1 MHHPCP
7 ALLSL
12 AAHAQ
17 PPTDNARDLIRRMA
31 YDPRSDGHPRRR
43 TRRLRPLPPEP
54 PTLAQL
60 QVLASTVSGAESLL
74 SKADDILS
82 SVESDLED
90 AQKFSS
96 RFGET
101 CTAVPIKSGN
111 ISRISPALTSTA
123 LSLTSAAGQSDATPI
138 AANETTGGYSNI
150 DHIVVRT
157 GCYRRDRIAEIKRQY
172 KRRAKAMVPESRGE
186 DRWDRT
192 ERIPGSRRRRI
203 LRDKDRPSA
212 PPEPPPTGYI
222 VFVGQMTTKIRH
234 DRPDVRHN
242 QIRVIGEISKI
253 WSQSMSEAEREH
265 YETFAKE
272 AQEEYGRLYGE
283 YRATG
288 SYRGE
293 ESGFLRLGSDTAE
306 GDTARDGGNVG
317 TISRREGSTSNRGP
331 WVRAD
336 SSRRNA
342 LEREISNYDS
352 VIFPPRPANLDPP
365 LASNVGSNH
374 GTKRQIY

>member
-17 PPTDNARDLIRRMA
+17 PPIDNARDLIRRMA
-31 YDPRSDGHPRRR
+31 YDSRSDGHPRRR

-192 ERIPGSRRRRI
+192 AVARRPHRCCAF
-203 LRDKDRPSA
+203 D
-212 PPEPPPTGYI
+212 I
-222 VFVGQMTTKIRH
+222 VGVRLEVGESF
-234 DRPDVRHN
+234 
-242 QIRVIGEISKI
+242 EI
-253 WSQSMSEAEREH
+253 WQVH
-265 YETFAKE
+265 
-272 AQEEYGRLYGE
+272 
-283 YRATG
+283 
-288 SYRGE
+288 
-293 ESGFLRLGSDTAE
+293 
-306 GDTARDGGNVG
+306 
-317 TISRREGSTSNRGP
+317 
-331 WVRAD
+331 
-336 SSRRNA
+336 
-342 LEREISNYDS
+342 
-352 VIFPPRPANLDPP
+352 
-365 LASNVGSNH
+365 
-374 GTKRQIY
+374 